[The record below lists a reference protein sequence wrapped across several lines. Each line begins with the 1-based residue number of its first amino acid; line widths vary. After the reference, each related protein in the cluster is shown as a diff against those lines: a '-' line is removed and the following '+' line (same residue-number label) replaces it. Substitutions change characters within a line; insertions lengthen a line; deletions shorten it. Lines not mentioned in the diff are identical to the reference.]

1 MKSMTIPNIMAGF
14 STAGIYPLDRN
25 KVISKLEEAMLTP
38 PKQSSKLSYLPLL
51 TPVPS
56 PSRSQSSKRPIV
68 FSEAEIKLFLER
80 YEDGYDGG
88 DERYKIWLKMYHPD
102 ADSVSSTSL
111 NESIF
116 HIPKQAIK
124 TKEDSKIAHVVAIS
138 KPTRKIDKMFSKP
151 MPPSKLPTKSEK
163 SSGRVL
169 TSSEALKILQ
179 EKEEKKSAAK
189 KQKELR
195 RKKTE
200 KKSQQQLQK
209 MHNDIKETV
218 EESIKIKGNQGTK
231 N

>member
-1 MKSMTIPNIMAGF
+1 
-14 STAGIYPLDRN
+14 
-25 KVISKLEEAMLTP
+25 
-38 PKQSSKLSYLPLL
+38 
-51 TPVPS
+51 
-56 PSRSQSSKRPIV
+56 
-68 FSEAEIKLFLER
+68 
-80 YEDGYDGG
+80 
-88 DERYKIWLKMYHPD
+88 
-102 ADSVSSTSL
+102 
-111 NESIF
+111 
-116 HIPKQAIK
+116 
-124 TKEDSKIAHVVAIS
+124 
-138 KPTRKIDKMFSKP
+138 MFSKP

-169 TSSEALKILQ
+169 TSSEALKLLQ

-209 MHNDIKETV
+209 IHNDIKETV